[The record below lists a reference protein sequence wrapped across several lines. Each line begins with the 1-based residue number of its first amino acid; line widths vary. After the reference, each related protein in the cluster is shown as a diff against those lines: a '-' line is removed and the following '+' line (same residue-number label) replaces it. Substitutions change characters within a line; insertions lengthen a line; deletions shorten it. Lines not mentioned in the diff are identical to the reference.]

1 VPFDLGHFVDRFFQ
15 PFNTESRFYWPA
27 VYAVAIS
34 LVANV
39 VWYNWRRR
47 GPTAPAENALKSWVF
62 WTNVVFLIVVMVWI
76 IAKLPFFIIGITIA
90 VNIAII
96 GFNDTPLAAE
106 LPVPP
111 TTVRSPMHEMGY
123 RGLNLLVRLMQ
134 GEEVESE
141 RLAPDFMVRA
151 STTGIASLPLSR
163 VLGRHAT

>member
-1 VPFDLGHFVDRFFQ
+1 VPFDLAHFVDRFFQ

-76 IAKLPFFIIGITIA
+76 VAKVPFFIIALTIA
-90 VNIAII
+90 VNLAIVAFI
-96 GFNDTPLAAE
+96 YLSVLPPQEAAWE
-106 LPVPP
+106 RERRRQRYFP
-111 TTVRSPMHEMGY
+111 
-123 RGLNLLVRLMQ
+123 Q
-134 GEEVESE
+134 GE
-141 RLAPDFMVRA
+141 RA
-151 STTGIASLPLSR
+151 KKKR
-163 VLGRHAT
+163 RR

>member
-1 VPFDLGHFVDRFFQ
+1 MPFDLGHFVDRFFQ

-47 GPTAPAENALKSWVF
+47 GPIAPAENALKSWVF

-96 GFNDTPLAAE
+96 GFIYLSVLPPQEAAWE
-106 LPVPP
+106 RERRRQRYFP
-111 TTVRSPMHEMGY
+111 
-123 RGLNLLVRLMQ
+123 Q
-134 GEEVESE
+134 GE
-141 RLAPDFMVRA
+141 RKKKKR
-151 STTGIASLPLSR
+151 R
-163 VLGRHAT
+163 R